1 VRSTVVASL
10 PRIITPFGGWESAA
24 PPRPRRAGAPVERS
38 SESTAHHGVG
48 AAIVRE
54 DRPVAYG
61 SNGTDRMPALR
72 RKSALQHAYRARPSA
87 PTSVPPPQRAGSHGV
102 LGAARA
108 FAARECRLAV
118 DTLGLAF
125 RRMLTMSLALGLQAR
140 ARMRRE
146 ASRLFVAGSACP
158 ARGNGIC
165 TRRLIRGLWV
175 RFPPRR
181 RPHHPSVST
190 VGRAPDSPVDPA
202 SLPCRARTSWPA
214 PPRRAITSSPRAA
227 ARARPAGARP
237 SSRSARCARK

>member
-125 RRMLTMSLALGLQAR
+125 RRMLTMSLAAR
-140 ARMRRE
+140 SSGEGPDA
-146 ASRLFVAGSACP
+146 P
-158 ARGNGIC
+158 
-165 TRRLIRGLWV
+165 RGL
-175 RFPPRR
+175 
-181 RPHHPSVST
+181 
-190 VGRAPDSPVDPA
+190 PA
-202 SLPCRARTSWPA
+202 FCSGFGMP
-214 PPRRAITSSPRAA
+214 
-227 ARARPAGARP
+227 
-237 SSRSARCARK
+237 CARKRHMHASLDPRAVGAIPTPPATAPPLGQHGRKSAGLACRSCLPAMPGEDILAGPPKAGHHI